1 MSIKDAIVLRLVHD
15 FSLVC
20 YRLLDVV
27 DWLLLLL
34 VVFVGFCFVLFFLLL
49 FTFCCFF
56 LCVFFVFFWCVCVCV
71 CVCVG

>member
-1 MSIKDAIVLRLVHD
+1 MFFKDAIVLRLVRH

-34 VVFVGFCFVLFFLLL
+34 VFVGFCC
-49 FTFCCFF
+49 CCFF
-56 LCVFFVFFWCVCVCV
+56 VVVFFFGGGGGVYFSLHNKVIHNTF
-71 CVCVG
+71 